1 VRIALV
7 PLIASHGIRDRT
19 ATVGD
24 NPSGR
29 TSEKAK
35 IMNSTKPMKSILSER
50 SHTRGSARA
59 AGKIRPGTKVLTA
72 DAAKNPKARA
82 LFEDGRRAGKKSS
95 DIESEIKKLGIER
108 PLRPTNTQEFHVF
121 RSDFVLPIFA
131 DKILDVYGEG
141 EGKDR
146 KLLKFPV
153 VFHSIHMHDFFP
165 HALESHSLPDKF
177 RSAFD
182 ENGNRVC
189 ETLPE
194 VKGEQVDAQR
204 KAGIK
209 RVPRREWQIRST
221 CEPRVCKEFQGG
233 HCKFRGRL
241 KFFMPLISGLGL
253 VEIETSSEYAA
264 EGIWETLDQVQQT
277 LGYIPTTN
285 PSKPGQPVFMMSK
298 VQEERVYYDSE
309 GKKKGLQW
317 VPRLTVDLDMGAL
330 LTAGP
335 SMSEGPTVPKAWLPA
350 MSQEVKVAGGAAVQP
365 ADSPSTV
372 NPMLFEIDKM
382 LTACGC
388 DATLFY
394 RFVLRKHGEA
404 WKESDAAIGEVRE
417 GLQKS
422 QKYGKDL
429 DLIVR
434 TRLLAADYDIP
445 DDLFGAYTKEKF
457 GDWSK
462 SFPKMREVIKH
473 IEDLFAQGR
482 PSALDVMGSAKDLI
496 TQAQ

>member
-1 VRIALV
+1 
-7 PLIASHGIRDRT
+7 
-19 ATVGD
+19 
-24 NPSGR
+24 
-29 TSEKAK
+29 
-35 IMNSTKPMKSILSER
+35 MNTTKPMKSILSER
-50 SHTRGSARA
+50 THNRGSARA
-59 AGKIRPGTKVLTA
+59 AGKIRCGTKVLTGA
-72 DAAKNPKARA
+72 AAKNEKARS
-82 LFEDGRRAGKKSS
+82 LFEEGRRNGKKSS
-95 DIESEIKKLGIER
+95 AIEKEIKELGIDR

-141 EGKDR
+141 EGKAR
-146 KLLKFPV
+146 KLLKFPL
-153 VFHSIHMHDFFP
+153 VFHSNHMHDFFP

-182 ENGNRVC
+182 GNGNRVC

-194 VKGEQVDAQR
+194 VKPEHVAAQR

-209 RVPRREWQIRST
+209 RVPRREWDIRGT
-221 CEPRVCKEFQGG
+221 CEPRVCQEFQGG

-277 LGYIPTTN
+277 LGYIPTSN
-285 PSKPGQPVFMMSK
+285 PGKPGHPVFMMSK
-298 VQEERVYYDSE
+298 VQEERVYYDAE
-309 GKKKGLQW
+309 GKHTGLQW

-330 LTAGP
+330 LSAGP
-335 SMSEGPTVPKAWLPA
+335 STTEGPTVPKAWLPA
-350 MSQEVKVAGGAAVQP
+350 ASQAVKVAAVV
-365 ADSPSTV
+365 AESRAESPSKV
-372 NPMLFEIDKM
+372 NPVLYEIDEK
-382 LTACGC
+382 LRACGC

-394 RFVLRKHGEA
+394 RLVLRKYGDN
-404 WKESDAAIGEVRE
+404 WKDRDATVLEVRDLL
-417 GLQKS
+417 GKV

-429 DLIVR
+429 DLVLR
-434 TRLLAADYDIP
+434 TRLLASDYQVP
-445 DDLFGAYTKEKF
+445 EDLFGAYTKEKF

-473 IEDLFAQGR
+473 IEDLFAEGR
-482 PSALDVMGSAKDLI
+482 EAALATMGSARDLA